1 MAAQLESSVFN
12 VHPKVLTEGQNK
24 AMLVLES
31 PQTSKSDFRVAM
43 EGVQCAVN
51 VTFINPFN
59 LSVLLPSKLHRLHQ
73 KLFETISKCF
83 FEKLVKTVDFL
94 RFLRWV
100 FLRISVDPASTVC

>member
-1 MAAQLESSVFN
+1 MSKSRSASVAAAQLESSVFN

-31 PQTSKSDFRVAM
+31 PQSSKSDFRVAM

-59 LSVLLPSKLHRLHQ
+59 LSVLLPSKLNP
-73 KLFETISKCF
+73 KLQS
-83 FEKLVKTVDFL
+83 L
-94 RFLRWV
+94 
-100 FLRISVDPASTVC
+100 

>member
-31 PQTSKSDFRVAM
+31 PQSSKSDFRVAM

-51 VTFINPFN
+51 VTFFNPFN
-59 LSVLLPSKLHRLHQ
+59 LSVLLPSKLKQ
-73 KLFETISKCF
+73 KLISMKQS
-83 FEKLVKTVDFL
+83 
-94 RFLRWV
+94 
-100 FLRISVDPASTVC
+100 SV